1 MVRRARWWSRL
12 GLISQPLCLP
22 VQLGSILSDGGV
34 VGCITVVLSR
44 VYPLIYFER
53 SNKNSC
59 FRGEKA
65 HLRLVKENQQLKEIT
80 LHQIVTEVEKE
91 FSKEE
96 GSLNQKNRNRV
107 SITGKEVSD
116 LRRGK
121 EIAQFLENTMDD
133 SSAEGM
139 LTASQIELARSW
151 HQEQAEMKRNKINAE
166 VHRRLN
172 TKEKLY
178 EAVPVLKIRVMDT
191 NGSCAILSVWRPS
204 EDLQQ
209 SLLEGKIFRI
219 FYVVAA
225 GYRRDCLQLTAT
237 RQTRWEDIGTETD
250 HSFPDCRRHVTH
262 LCCLTLSKKS
272 APSWNEVDVVGVVFR
287 ISQMDQGSQLV
298 YIVDHHINILA
309 LKFWGGLKE
318 CGVEDIVSCASILYV
333 SNGSWRGYSDGRCAC
348 VHVTEL
354 SVVSVSPRHSHLVEA
369 FEHLKKKIEDVK
381 ALTSKANMKLDGFP
395 DECSIS
401 STDGIVTSNC
411 LQIEESISTHAYS
424 PAANNIHQTSGSAS
438 IGTPNINRRTER
450 SREIRSKLKA
460 LAQYGTPSPLTGMT
474 YNNPSPKTWKP
485 FRVPFKNSKS

>member
-1 MVRRARWWSRL
+1 MLQVHNRGKISVGTKLLIHGAELAGHFSPCHPLEAPPGLGLRLHTNMVRRARWWSRL

-250 HSFPDCRRHVTH
+250 HSFPDCRRHVTP
-262 LCCLTLSKKS
+262 LCLTLSKNLQP
-272 APSWNEVDVVGVVFR
+272 AWNEVDVVGVVFR

-309 LKFWGGLKE
+309 LKFGE

-369 FEHLKKKIEDVK
+369 FEHLKKKIEIESAPKDFTPRPNDGKVLPQL
-381 ALTSKANMKLDGFP
+381 LTI
-395 DECSIS
+395 EIS
-401 STDGIVTSNC
+401 LLNLLSTASNNVN
-411 LQIEESISTHAYS
+411 ITEEHPVPSEISNPEHLL
-424 PAANNIHQTSGSAS
+424 GC
-438 IGTPNINRRTER
+438 TEIQK
-450 SREIRSKLKA
+450 E
-460 LAQYGTPSPLTGMT
+460 T
-474 YNNPSPKTWKP
+474 N
-485 FRVPFKNSKS
+485 